1 MKKLINSL
9 LAILISSISLAQLQN
24 ANWCF
29 GNQAKLNF
37 NTTIP
42 TPSSC
47 SITATPGAG
56 TGIASVSSNTG
67 ELLFYTNGNLVWGK
81 DNSLMPNGNHLFGGS
96 IMGANSQ
103 YTIIVPKPGAIN
115 LYYVFTACSGI
126 PSSSLEG
133 HDGIY
138 YSVVDMDLNSGNGD
152 IISGL
157 KNIPLKNQ
165 AGIPID
171 YDSNT
176 GLGLQAKNVKLTSTL
191 NQAGNKIWAT
201 FMLRFDNAGVPERYL
216 YSYLISSVGIND
228 EMDGVSPQPTA
239 TSIIPTINYTITPMI
254 NQDQAGLI
262 KISPDGSRLCDASVF
277 DVNLYKFN
285 NQTGLAL
292 FNSTIYNDLTFEN
305 VSGLGVEFSPN
316 SQLVYFTTAPA
327 TIFQQGRPMNNTEP
341 QTVKIFQN
349 NIGNSYTEVIGEYAV
364 DDEVEP
370 NVVTPIPAQGPGGLQ
385 LAIDGKIYVCVGGF
399 GSTRLGAIRQPNLTS
414 LACDFV
420 AFEVQL
426 VTGTRHW
433 GGLPQWVHKVT
444 PEAWTWMNGDITT
457 NAQSIYGIQGVSSPL
472 NKPGARFG
480 SASWTDLA
488 GNLWLF
494 GGDMIQAG
502 AGYWLNDLWKYD
514 INTNQWTWMKGSN
527 SVNAPSIFGTIGV
540 PNDNNTPGGKYDAQ
554 TWVDLSGNLWLYGGA
569 MGVMIGNYHRDL
581 WKYNITTNQWTWI
594 NGSNNPFSPTNYGVQ
609 GVASVSNDPG
619 AKGAT
624 TTWVDNQ
631 GDFWMYGGYSS
642 DALWKYSVSTN
653 MWTWVKGDNSLI
665 PNYGIKGVAAV
676 SNKPGEKFYAVG
688 WADNSNNL
696 WLFGGQDLTSGTS
709 APNDQGYYNDLWK
722 YNITTNQWTWVSG
735 DNIPSQNGI
744 YGIKGVASPTN
755 KPGARRL
762 AISWTDASNGNLWL
776 FGGEGNVASIPNDT
790 YGVLNDLWKYN
801 ITTDQ
806 WTWVSGD
813 NTINMPAIYGSL
825 GVTSSTSNPGSRAFL
840 SAWREPSNGTLWL
853 FGGLKMDGGTSYRR
867 SNDLW
872 KYNNPITGQCCQA
885 RNNITINNAKESPA
899 KQQNKFEYQLVETS
913 KSVLSEE
920 KIVQYKQLAG
930 IPIDFIHLYNANGQ
944 LLRVIAKKG
953 ETDNLLLNNKV
964 SGLGTGLYFL
974 RIKYKDKSAIT
985 LKRLLW

>member
-254 NQDQAGLI
+254 NQDQAGLV

-349 NIGNSYTEVIGEYAV
+349 NIGNSYTEVIGEYTV

-370 NVVTPIPAQGPGGLQ
+370 NVVTPIPAQVPGGLQ

-399 GSTRLGAIRQPNLTS
+399 GSTRLGAIRQPNLAS

-420 AFEVQL
+420 PFEVQL
-426 VTGTRHW
+426 VSGTRHW
-433 GGLPQWVHKVT
+433 GGLPQWVHTTAAKWPKAYLGKDMGHITKLDNQNLIAYYASNYGFNDGGNMT
-444 PEAWTWMNGDITT
+444 PNLNHTGELPGAPPVAGIRQYSFHYTSSGLTNWLKNDLFPIFSLNNGTIQMGSFNGPDIGPEITNISFYNKLTGVIANSPSIVPSGHRILAETTGGGYITLDATYNLYLNTPTGSTSGIPLGINSIYSSNFKFNPISNKLFCFLFINNSYILRIYSVSNNNISLDVEKQLQPFNAGFYNEGIVNNNDEVFVQNNQQIYKIDYSGANT
-457 NAQSIYGIQGVSSPL
+457 NAIYNLVTIPGV
-472 NKPGARFG
+472 
-480 SASWTDLA
+480 
-488 GNLWLF
+488 
-494 GGDMIQAG
+494 
-502 AGYWLNDLWKYD
+502 
-514 INTNQWTWMKGSN
+514 INSN
-527 SVNAPSIFGTIGV
+527 IS
-540 PNDNNTPGGKYDAQ
+540 
-554 TWVDLSGNLWLYGGA
+554 LSN
-569 MGVMIGNYHRDL
+569 
-581 WKYNITTNQWTWI
+581 
-594 NGSNNPFSPTNYGVQ
+594 SNNPYTDNKCLFGKPTIPGLGKMYLLDLIDYSSKKIDVVNCSASSYLLDGNNIYLGVNSYLTPTFSVGNVQVNQLVPNKLQMNLFKFNLNTDFSRSAVTQLPIAETPTKLTVSQ
-609 GVASVSNDPG
+609 SFEASISPNPSSDNIKITITTKDKTNSDEGYTLQFKNRISN
-619 AKGAT
+619 T
-624 TTWVDNQ
+624 TTVKR
-631 GDFWMYGGYSS
+631 GYIS
-642 DALWKYSVSTN
+642 
-653 MWTWVKGDNSLI
+653 GSLI
-665 PNYGIKGVAAV
+665 DVSRLEKGFYYVEIT
-676 SNKPGEKFYAVG
+676 NGKGEKI
-688 WADNSNNL
+688 
-696 WLFGGQDLTSGTS
+696 
-709 APNDQGYYNDLWK
+709 
-722 YNITTNQWTWVSG
+722 ITKF
-735 DNIPSQNGI
+735 
-744 YGIKGVASPTN
+744 IK
-755 KPGARRL
+755 
-762 AISWTDASNGNLWL
+762 
-776 FGGEGNVASIPNDT
+776 
-790 YGVLNDLWKYN
+790 
-801 ITTDQ
+801 Q
-806 WTWVSGD
+806 
-813 NTINMPAIYGSL
+813 
-825 GVTSSTSNPGSRAFL
+825 
-840 SAWREPSNGTLWL
+840 
-853 FGGLKMDGGTSYRR
+853 
-867 SNDLW
+867 
-872 KYNNPITGQCCQA
+872 
-885 RNNITINNAKESPA
+885 
-899 KQQNKFEYQLVETS
+899 
-913 KSVLSEE
+913 
-920 KIVQYKQLAG
+920 
-930 IPIDFIHLYNANGQ
+930 
-944 LLRVIAKKG
+944 
-953 ETDNLLLNNKV
+953 
-964 SGLGTGLYFL
+964 
-974 RIKYKDKSAIT
+974 
-985 LKRLLW
+985 